1 MQPGTVTAKTLA
13 FVAGARA
20 QGEIRCMRILAALGT
35 VFVMGVSALER
46 ARIRASRWQLTSSRE
61 SLVRPRTPSP
71 SRKTSSAH

>member
-1 MQPGTVTAKTLA
+1 
-13 FVAGARA
+13 
-20 QGEIRCMRILAALGT
+20 MRILAALGT

-61 SLVRPRTPSP
+61 SLVQPRTPSP